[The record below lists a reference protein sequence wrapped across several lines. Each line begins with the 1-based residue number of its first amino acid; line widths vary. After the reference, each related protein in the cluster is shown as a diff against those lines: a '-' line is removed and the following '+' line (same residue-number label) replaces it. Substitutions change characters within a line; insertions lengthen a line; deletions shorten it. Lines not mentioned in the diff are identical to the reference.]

1 MTIRYRNDLENILS
15 DVKKLRL
22 QGLPARKIA
31 SELDRLG
38 YKKPSQ
44 TEGWQ
49 THHVLQ
55 LLEELR
61 RRGELP
67 KRGQFKERF
76 QQLEQEPAC
85 HFPKY

>member
-1 MTIRYRNDLENILS
+1 MTIRYRDDLDNILS
-15 DVKKLRL
+15 DVKKMRL
-22 QGLPARKIA
+22 AGLPARKIA
-31 SELDRLG
+31 SELDRRG
-38 YKKPSQ
+38 YKKPSP
-44 TEGWQ
+44 TVAWQ

-61 RRGELP
+61 KRGELP

>member
-1 MTIRYRNDLENILS
+1 MSIRYRNDLENILS

-22 QGLPARKIA
+22 AGLPARKIA
-31 SELDRLG
+31 SELDRMG

-44 TEGWQ
+44 TVGWQ

-67 KRGQFKERF
+67 PRGRFKEQF